1 MYEESRLFKIKCM
14 WTDVNE
20 LERTNQLHGS
30 ISLYFQACLDIK
42 FIGFPSITAIL
53 YKSVYLTLKGANS

>member
-1 MYEESRLFKIKCM
+1 MKRM
-14 WTDVNE
+14 RTDVNE

-53 YKSVYLTLKGANS
+53 YKSVYLALKGASS

>member
-1 MYEESRLFKIKCM
+1 MYEESRLFKIKFM
-14 WTDVNE
+14 RTDVNE

-30 ISLYFQACLDIK
+30 ISLYLLACRDIK

-53 YKSVYLTLKGANS
+53 YKSVYLALKGANS